1 MAFHCTILRA
11 LPLLALAGC
20 GSLLQTP
27 YSTPATA
34 VPARWEHGPVQTPA
48 AARLD
53 DPWWRA
59 FNDEG
64 LNAFVDDVLAS
75 NNDLAAAAIS
85 VQRAR
90 YKAGL
95 SDDNRYPALSASVST
110 SSSSNLRGDPQ
121 TTRTSSASVS
131 VSYEAD
137 LWGKLA
143 RASDAAQWEAR
154 ATAQDLESSAQ
165 SLVGTAVT
173 LYWKLAYLNDY
184 IALERQNVAYAAR
197 VLDIARARHAAGSV
211 SAIDVYSAQQ
221 TLAGLQADLSAQEE
235 TRIETRNAMAVLY
248 GNPQTARYRE
258 PQHLP
263 ETAPPVVEPGLPAQL
278 LGRRP
283 DLKAAELRLRE
294 SLATVD
300 YTRASYYPDLTL
312 TGSLGG
318 SSSGLSRV
326 LSDPIGTL
334 GAQLTLPFLQWTQTT
349 LNIKV
354 ARADYDKAVLS
365 FRQTL
370 YQALVDVDNALSAR
384 RQYAVQAERQTL
396 SLEAARRSEQL
407 YEAQYRTGY
416 VALKGWLDAQ
426 DTRRSAELAL
436 LQVRYKQF
444 ANHAVLCQAL
454 GGGTR
459 LAAEHQAAGDESAAG
474 QPHDGS

>member
-1 MAFHCTILRA
+1 MALSA
-11 LPLLALAGC
+11 C
-20 GSLLQTP
+20 GSLLATP
-27 YSTPATA
+27 YSSPATEI
-34 VPARWEHGPVQTPA
+34 PAQWAHGATRIGA
-48 AARLD
+48 AERLS

-59 FNDEG
+59 FGDPG
-64 LNAFVDDVLAS
+64 LNAFVDDILAR
-75 NNDLAAAAIS
+75 NNDLAEAAIT
-85 VQRAR
+85 VRRAQ

-95 SDDNRYPALSASVST
+95 SDDNRYPALSASVTT
-110 SSSSNLRGDPQ
+110 SSSNHLRGDSQ
-121 TTRTSSASVS
+121 TTRSSSASVS

-137 LWGKLA
+137 LWGKLSSA
-143 RASDAAQWEAR
+143 NDVAQWEAK
-154 ATAQDLESSAQ
+154 ATQQDLESSAQ

-184 IALERQNVAYAAR
+184 IGLQRQSIDYTR
-197 VLDIARARHAAGSV
+197 KVLAIAEAKHAAGSV
-211 SAIDVYSAQQ
+211 SAIDVFSAQQ
-221 TLAGLQADLSAQEE
+221 TLAGLEADLSTLEE
-235 TRIETRNAMAVLY
+235 SRVETRNSIALLY
-248 GNPQTARYRE
+248 DSPQTASYRE
-258 PQHLP
+258 PQSLP
-263 ETAPPVVEPGLPAQL
+263 ASALPAVDAGLPAGL
-278 LGRRP
+278 LARRP

-318 SSSGLSRV
+318 SSTGLSRV

-334 GAQLTLPFLQWTQTT
+334 SAELTLPFLQWTQTT

-354 ARADYDKAVLS
+354 ARADYDKAVIS

-384 RQYAVQAERQTL
+384 QQYAVQAERQSA
-396 SLEAARRSEQL
+396 SLEAARKSERL
-407 YEAQYRTGY
+407 YEAQYRNGY

-426 DTRRSAELAL
+426 DTRRSAEIAL
-436 LQVRYKQF
+436 LKVRYNQF

-459 LAAEHQAAGDESAAG
+459 LAEER
-474 QPHDGS
+474 